1 VSRPDAGGRGRPLVF
16 LPVTAVAP
24 RLDGM
29 SLDRRRTERERRQ
42 ARRVAAVF
50 AVKETTGHQV
60 QLGQAED
67 IAPCGMTL
75 RWPKDA
81 ALVPESPVVLTFEL
95 PGTDAPIAARA
106 TVVNTR
112 RTGRYRRTGVR
123 FEALEPDAAQRIA
136 QYCARRA

>member
-1 VSRPDAGGRGRPLVF
+1 MV
-16 LPVTAVAP
+16 
-24 RLDGM
+24 
-29 SLDRRRTERERRQ
+29 DRRRTERERRQ

-50 AVKETTGHQV
+50 AVKETAGQHV

-81 ALVPESPVVLTFEL
+81 ALLPEAPVALTFEL
-95 PGTDAPIAARA
+95 PGTDGPIAARA

-112 RTGRYRRTGVR
+112 RSGRYRRTGVR
-123 FEALEPDAAQRIA
+123 FISLEPEAALRIA
-136 QYCARRA
+136 QYCAGRS